1 MYNCIEVIQ
10 LGYDIDIYRVVSTHL
25 LIMSILVN
33 MNMKKSCCIRVV
45 THFAATS
52 ICSHH
57 EMPWGIGDKVL
68 VSFRVV

>member
-45 THFAATS
+45 THFATTS

-57 EMPWGIGDKVL
+57 EMPWGIGDKVV